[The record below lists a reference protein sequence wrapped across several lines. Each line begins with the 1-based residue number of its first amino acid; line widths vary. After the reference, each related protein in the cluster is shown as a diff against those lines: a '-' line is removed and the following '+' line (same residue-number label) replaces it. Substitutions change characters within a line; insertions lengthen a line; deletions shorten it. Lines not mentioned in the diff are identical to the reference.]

1 MSAQLQ
7 RRLTLPLF
15 TFYGL
20 GSILGAGIYSLVGKV
35 AGEAGLFSPVA
46 FIVAAI
52 LAALTGFS
60 YAELSARYPK
70 SGGEAIYTSK
80 AFGIRAL
87 STIIGLLVTFS
98 AIISIGVL
106 TNAFVGYLEVFIPV
120 SRALTITVAVLI
132 ATAFAIRGIKESAF
146 AASLF
151 TLIEIFGLLLIIWV
165 GRHGLLTLPA
175 RVAEFVPPVDG
186 AIWSG
191 ILAGAFIA
199 FYAFIGFEDMANIA
213 EEVKDPHRNLPL
225 GILLAILIS
234 TSLYCIIAV
243 VSIMSLSVQE
253 LTVSDAP
260 LALIYERTTG
270 SSPIV
275 ITFIGLFAIANGIL
289 VQIILGSRILYG
301 LSKQRW
307 LPGIFSRV
315 HPTLHTPLV
324 STVFIAFLGLVFALW
339 LPLVSLAELTSFT
352 VLIVYAFVNAA
363 CVRVKLR
370 DPHPA
375 GVRTFPIIVPIL
387 GLIIIVGFLG
397 QRLWGLIPAVS
408 PVTHIVRMSVPQGDF
423 AVDTRDPFTVC
434 LGLAQEKDALK
445 NCTLRA
451 AKASQDD
458 AECVDGMSVAGCFAC
473 EFGCSGL

>member
-35 AGEAGLFSPVA
+35 AGEAGLFAPVA
-46 FIVAAI
+46 FIVAAV

-87 STIIGLLVTFS
+87 STVIGLLVTFS
-98 AIISIGVL
+98 AIISVGVL

-120 SRALTITVAVLI
+120 SRELTITVAVLI

-151 TLIEIFGLLLIIWV
+151 TLIEIGGLLLIIWI
-165 GRHGLLTLPA
+165 GRHGLAMLPA
-175 RVAEFVPPVDG
+175 RMAEFVPPADG
-186 AIWSG
+186 IIWSG

-213 EEVKDPHRNLPL
+213 EEVKNPHRNLPV
-225 GILLAILIS
+225 GILLAIFTS
-234 TSLYCIIAV
+234 TILYCTIAIV
-243 VSIMSLSVQE
+243 AVLSLPIQE
-253 LTVSDAP
+253 LSTSDAP
-260 LALIYERTTG
+260 LALIYERVTG
-270 SSPIV
+270 SSPVV
-275 ITFIGLFAIANGIL
+275 ISFIGLFAIANGIL

-307 LPGIFSRV
+307 LPGVFGQV

-324 STVFIAFLGLVFALW
+324 STVLIAFLGLVFALW

-370 DPHPA
+370 EPHPK
-375 GVRTFPIIVPIL
+375 GVRTFPIIVPLL
-387 GLIIIVGFLG
+387 GFIIIVGFLG
-397 QRLWGLIPAVS
+397 QRLWGLVHVVS
-408 PVTHIVRMSVPQGDF
+408 SDTHIVRMSVPQGDF
-423 AVDTRDPFTVC
+423 VADTRDPFEVC
-434 LGLAQEKDALK
+434 LELAQQKIALK

-451 AKASQDD
+451 AKASQDE